1 MKFRGFTMLLLV
13 LILASLVPSVYA
25 DTTFLGNATPF
36 AVLGASTVTN
46 TGRTIIDGDVGLS
59 PGTSITGDTLCPG
72 AVNCFQLT
80 GTIDATNAVALQAQN
95 ATTTA
100 YNTLQSM
107 AATQDLTGKNL
118 GGMVLTPG
126 VYKFDSSAQL
136 TGKLTLN
143 AMGDANAF
151 WVFQIGSTLTTASA
165 SSVVIINQAKGAS
178 DNGLFWQ
185 VGSSAT
191 LGTSTDF
198 LGNIVALT
206 SITLNTDATDDC
218 GRLLARN
225 GAVTLDDNTIS
236 IGCNGRHVGKDVT
249 NESGSNGLSGGL
261 SGGGTSNTPESGT
274 LLLVG
279 CGMFCIAF
287 LRRSSWTL
295 QRFGSTRSL

>member
-1 MKFRGFTMLLLV
+1 MKFRRFTILSLV
-13 LILASLVPSVYA
+13 LIFSSLVPGAYA
-25 DTTFLGNATPF
+25 DTTLLGNATPF

-46 TGRTIIDGDVGLS
+46 TARTTVVGDVGLS
-59 PGTSITGDTLCPG
+59 PGTSLTGTTLCPG
-72 AVNCFQLT
+72 AANCLQLT
-80 GTIDATNAVALQAQN
+80 GAIEATNALALQAQN
-95 ATTTA
+95 ATTIA
-100 YNTLQSM
+100 YTDL
-107 AATQDLTGKNL
+107 AALAPTQDLTGENL
-118 GGMVLTPG
+118 GGLTLAPG

-165 SSVVIINQAKGAS
+165 SSVVIINQAKNA

-191 LGTSTDF
+191 LGTSSSF

-225 GAVTLDDNTIS
+225 GAVTLDDNVVS
-236 IGCNGRHVGKDVT
+236 IGCNGKHFGKDVT

-287 LRRSSWTL
+287 PRRSSWTL

>member
-1 MKFRGFTMLLLV
+1 MKFRGFTMLFLM
-13 LILASLVPSVYA
+13 LILPLLAPSSHA
-25 DTTFLGNATPF
+25 DTTLLGNAAPF
-36 AVLGASTVTN
+36 AVLAGSTITN
-46 TGRTIIDGDVGLS
+46 TDTTIINGNVGLS
-59 PGTSITGDTLCPG
+59 PGTSLTGTTLCP
-72 AVNCFQLT
+72 AADCFQLT
-80 GTIDATNAVALQAQN
+80 GVIDATNAVALQAQN
-95 ATTTA
+95 
-100 YNTLQSM
+100 
-107 AATQDLTGKNL
+107 DLTIAYTTLAGLASTSDLSGQNL
-118 GGMVLTPG
+118 GGLTLTPG

-143 AMGDANAF
+143 AQGDANAF

-165 SSVVIINQAKGAS
+165 SSVVIINEAKNA

-191 LGTSTDF
+191 LGTTTDF

-206 SITLNTDATDDC
+206 SITLNTDATDNC

-225 GAVTLDDNTIS
+225 GAVTLDDNVIS
-236 IGCNGRHVGKDVT
+236 IGCNGRHVAKDVT

-261 SGGGTSNTPESGT
+261 TGGGTANTPESGT

-279 CGMFCIAF
+279 CGMFCIVF
-287 LRRSSWTL
+287 LRRNAWTL